1 MTLYNETIYPVIAN
15 KRYTYRFLNAIQIYI
30 DNESL
35 IYNGDELVFASQE
48 IKQETWYSEAILS
61 HGSKKWSSEI
71 TSEGTGNRI
80 VSTIALC
87 RSLLSLDNRTLGVL
101 RVSIRQTNLNDLI
114 KLEDDDRLQM
124 IANEQGIIIAATD
137 PGFVNQN
144 IGNYPFLKGVYDHES
159 GFYDSLRQG
168 EEIKVI
174 YNTSATTSNAASQY
188 WKVISIIAVDNLL
201 IGTRNTL
208 RFGILI
214 CLLILMVMGV
224 FTFILSKGITLRI
237 SKLVERTH
245 LVSSGDFTE
254 SVDIPGSD
262 EIAELGQ
269 SFNIMVR
276 NLNQLVNEVYEGK
289 IKMQEYIIKKKE
301 AELTA
306 LQNQINPHFLYNTL
320 DAIRMH
326 AIINNSESL
335 ADMLTSLSALLRYSI
350 SRGKEIVTMADEI
363 KHVANYISIINMKHD
378 NGVSLVTQIPEELL
392 DVHILKLIL
401 QPIVENAFLH
411 GIKGKMHTAEIR
423 IIVSI
428 LDETTMTID
437 IIDNGEGMSD
447 DRLKQIN
454 DKLSSIEQT
463 DDAPHG
469 SIGLNNVNSRIKL
482 YFGMMYGLT
491 IASEYGAGTTVRIR
505 IPYQI
510 KATLP
515 DDKRDGKVDKD
526 NEHA

>member
-1 MTLYNETIYPVIAN
+1 
-15 KRYTYRFLNAIQIYI
+15 
-30 DNESL
+30 
-35 IYNGDELVFASQE
+35 
-48 IKQETWYSEAILS
+48 
-61 HGSKKWSSEI
+61 
-71 TSEGTGNRI
+71 
-80 VSTIALC
+80 
-87 RSLLSLDNRTLGVL
+87 
-101 RVSIRQTNLNDLI
+101 
-114 KLEDDDRLQM
+114 M
-124 IANEQGIIIAATD
+124 IANEQGVIIAATD
-137 PGFVNQN
+137 PGLISQHV
-144 IGNYPFLKGVYDHES
+144 GDYPFLHGIADHES
-159 GFYDSLRQG
+159 GYYDELRQG
-168 EEIKVI
+168 EKIKVI
-174 YNTSATTSNAASQY
+174 YNTCTTASNTISQY

-214 CLLILMVMGV
+214 CLLILLVMGV
-224 FTFILSKGITLRI
+224 FTFILSKGITSRI

-245 LVSSGDFTE
+245 LVSSGNFTE
-254 SVDIPGSD
+254 AVDIPGSD

-276 NLNQLVNEVYEGK
+276 DLNLLVNEVYEGK

-335 ADMLTSLSALLRYSI
+335 ADMLTSLSALLRYSV
-350 SRGKEIVTMADEI
+350 SRGKEIVTLADEI
-363 KHVANYISIINMKHD
+363 KHVTNYISIINMKHD
-378 NGVSLVTQIPEELL
+378 NGVNLVTQIPEELL
-392 DVHILKLIL
+392 AAHILKLIL

-423 IIVSI
+423 ITGSI
-428 LDETTMTID
+428 QDDQTIAID

-447 DRLKQIN
+447 ERLKQIN
-454 DKLSSIEQT
+454 EKLASVEHSVDTPQ
-463 DDAPHG
+463 G

-491 IASEYGAGTTVRIR
+491 ITSEYGAGTVVRIR

-510 KATLP
+510 KTTPP
-515 DDKRDGKVDKD
+515 DDKQDLNVAKD